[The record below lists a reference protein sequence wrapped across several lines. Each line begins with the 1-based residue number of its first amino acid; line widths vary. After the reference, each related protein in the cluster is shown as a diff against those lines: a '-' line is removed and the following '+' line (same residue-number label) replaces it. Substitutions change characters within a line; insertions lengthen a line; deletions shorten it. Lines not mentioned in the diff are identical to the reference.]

1 MNPFYDELLNKFR
14 GLHTEIKEKISDLP
28 QEALDWHPGL
38 DMNSIGVLIAHIAGA
53 ERYLIGDVVLE
64 DPSHRDRPAEF
75 LTKRLT
81 GPQLLSRLQ
90 DSEAYFERAFESLTL
105 DDLDKTRRYPRD
117 GRQVKVSWSLLQALE
132 HTAMHVGHIQL
143 VRQLWE
149 QRSPA

>member
-1 MNPFYDELLNKFR
+1 MNPFFDELLNKFR
-14 GLHTEIKEKISDLP
+14 GLHAEIEGKISDLP
-28 QEALDWHPGL
+28 QEALDWQPGP
-38 DMNSIGVLIAHIAGA
+38 DMNSIGVLVAHIVGA

-75 LTKRLT
+75 LTT
-81 GPQLLSRLQ
+81 GLVIPALLSKLKE
-90 DSEAYFERAFESLTL
+90 SETYMEGAFESLTL
-105 DDLDKTRRYPRD
+105 DDLDLTRRHPRD

-149 QRSPA
+149 QRSSA